1 MSTALSSCA
10 LVWQQPM
17 TFATGH
23 VVKSKSLRPSTTA
36 PCAQSATVCS
46 VKRHSDLPAIGSATA
61 VSTSVFVLRASFAK
75 SVALKSHV
83 QKCAASAWAIS
94 NLLHQSCTFG
104 TYAVP
109 VHGLH
114 TSWAA
119 SSHAKKLRQSNLR
132 RSFTSQPGW
141 FRASTSTSAT
151 PSFQNLKKN
160 RLKIAIN

>member
-23 VVKSKSLRPSTTA
+23 VAKSKSLRPSTTA

-46 VKRHSDLPAIGSATA
+46 AKRHSDLLAIGSATA
-61 VSTSVFVLRASFAK
+61 VSTSVFVLRASFVK

-94 NLLHQSCTFG
+94 NSQHQLCTFG
-104 TYAVP
+104 IYAAP

-119 SSHAKKLRQSNLR
+119 SSHAKKSRQSSLR

-141 FRASTSTSAT
+141 SQASTSTSAT
-151 PSFQNLKKN
+151 PSFQNSKKN
-160 RLKIAIN
+160 RLKTAIN